1 LIVDRGSNGHVST
14 TAKCV
19 NGYVSGISNYV
30 RSTMMP
36 FQY

>member
-1 LIVDRGSNGHVST
+1 LIVNRGSNEHVST

-19 NGYVSGISNYV
+19 NGYVSGILNHV
-30 RSTMMP
+30 RFTMMP